1 MVLSST
7 LGMLVFQSKFLDKK
21 SIWVR
26 ELKSGTSWNME
37 VKSEKS
43 PLALCSG

>member
-1 MVLSST
+1 LLGSGNQMVLSST

-26 ELKSGTSWNME
+26 EL
-37 VKSEKS
+37 
-43 PLALCSG
+43 